1 MLPQFPVSRE
11 GAFSAA
17 VGGGGWGGG
26 DGREREGGA
35 RINPGIAGGDR
46 AGRGAAATAT
56 TIAGAR

>member
-17 VGGGGWGGG
+17 VGGGGWEGGT
-26 DGREREGGA
+26 EREGGA

>member
-26 DGREREGGA
+26 TGGS
-35 RINPGIAGGDR
+35 GKE
-46 AGRGAAATAT
+46 GRGL
-56 TIAGAR
+56 IRG